1 MARKRLA
8 PPVKDDAASETARRI
23 WLAGIGA
30 YGRAFSEGQESLAR
44 LSGNA
49 ARVFDELV
57 AKGEAIEKQVDDRRR
72 KMTARIA
79 PGAAAAF
86 DERVKKMR
94 ERLGLL
100 ADPSELRDD
109 LAALEARVAAIEM
122 SLGKSGPRRKSAG
135 PKPSARKKSVKAP
148 AKN

>member
-1 MARKRLA
+1 MARKKRAA
-8 PPVKDDAASETARRI
+8 PHNEDASDTARRI

-72 KMTARIA
+72 KMTAQIA
-79 PGAAAAF
+79 PSAAAAF

-94 ERLGLL
+94 ERLGLI
-100 ADPSELRDD
+100 ADPSEFRES
-109 LAALEARVAAIEM
+109 LAALEARVTAIES
-122 SLGKSGPRRKSAG
+122 SLGLSVPARKPATR
-135 PKPSARKKSVKAP
+135 KTSARKKSVKAS